1 MLIHLIL
8 LSEIILSSM
17 YITALDT
24 KELVV
29 IILSQ
34 KEGYHAAHADILQ
47 RSIEEQASIME
58 VEVPK
63 IVLTHQLNVKGSWIV
78 IPLFTYLSDNY
89 SNAKWYFFCLENTVV
104 KLNKLLNVFSQFNSS
119 QELWIGHALYDVE
132 PTIIHHFAEHK
143 KKFKYPHIATGFAM
157 TSKLLNRIAEEI
169 SLEFNLSN
177 DFSIDASYELGG
189 FILKSKKP
197 VKLTHVPQLC
207 VVSTSDC
214 ATYPRFFHPCDT
226 TISLQNAYFAIK
238 TCAKYHAERIPIIK
252 KTWAKYALNIGYFS
266 DQADKNLPEAYI
278 VTNTTKGHC
287 AKTYDILKEVA
298 NILKSKNL
306 DWLIICDDDT
316 IFSVARLMRL
326 LTCYYPKNQIA
337 IGERYGYRVW
347 DSSFGYDYLTGGAGI
362 ALSAPLVYQMI
373 DSDVCKCPSSN
384 TPDDMFLFG
393 ICLRRL
399 NIELTHSSLFHQARP
414 ADYATAYLASQ
425 EPVSF
430 HKFWMID
437 PIKVYNQWFSEADSS
452 LSVPRIHTELTIIRD
467 LQIDQCKK
475 SARNLKPVI
484 DRLIE
489 EITNRSTC
497 TVFVTD
503 RTYHGL
509 INNNKKIFDIFKYNI
524 LLHDNEEFSPARQR
538 IQKIL
543 AHSKTAR
550 CNGYIILVANGFLVS
565 EFLQYVERKELI
577 NTHGFFLLLH
587 DYRILTSDLNYIWN
601 RIINVVFVRR
611 YKPYK
616 YRSGDTSARPII
628 NLETVYFP
636 NQKQKFVVTK
646 YLDTWYDG
654 KFRYGKNHFVQ
665 KISDLKGK
673 TLRVSVFEHIPGV
686 TKESQN
692 FYKGGPSY
700 SAKGLGVEFEVCI
713 RSVSTIL
720 CIFYIDFF
728 LYIFLSLQL
737 IRVISQ
743 FMNFKAHYYMPYN
756 IENDRWGALEKNET
770 YTGLIG
776 EALARKATFYI
787 GDLYYTSY
795 LLKFFELSIP
805 YNTECLT
812 FLTPESLTDN
822 SWKLLILPFK
832 LYTWIAVLFTL
843 LLAGGI
849 FHLFSLSY
857 QKHIIIYKDV
867 KRKLININESD
878 KIKELR
884 IKQAKKGLYLFT
896 EAQNSML
903 YTYSM
908 LLLVSLPR
916 LPNPWALR
924 VLIGW
929 WWIYSILVV
938 VIYRASMTASLANP
952 VATIT
957 IDTLNQLAKSSISVG
972 GWSEESKEFFLQSLD
987 SDSQE
992 IGNKFQLIKNEKES
1006 IEKVANGS
1014 FGYYENE
1021 FSLRFAHIT
1030 KYVLE
1035 KEQQENNTQNN
1046 KTSDVKH
1053 NLHIMKDCII
1063 NMPIAL
1069 GMDKNSPLKPCVDL
1083 WIRRTI
1089 EVGLVNKW
1097 LSDVIYPLRL
1107 TERQQEKVSEKALV
1121 NLHKLYGALV
1131 ALTIGYFFSLIVLLW
1146 EILHWKYIIL
1156 NNPKYDKYHL
1166 DKFYAKI

>member
-1 MLIHLIL
+1 MIL
-8 LSEIILSSM
+8 F
-17 YITALDT
+17 
-24 KELVV
+24 
-29 IILSQ
+29 
-34 KEGYHAAHADILQ
+34 
-47 RSIEEQASIME
+47 R
-58 VEVPK
+58 
-63 IVLTHQLNVKGSWIV
+63 
-78 IPLFTYLSDNY
+78 
-89 SNAKWYFFCLENTVV
+89 
-104 KLNKLLNVFSQFNSS
+104 
-119 QELWIGHALYDVE
+119 
-132 PTIIHHFAEHK
+132 
-143 KKFKYPHIATGFAM
+143 
-157 TSKLLNRIAEEI
+157 
-169 SLEFNLSN
+169 
-177 DFSIDASYELGG
+177 
-189 FILKSKKP
+189 
-197 VKLTHVPQLC
+197 
-207 VVSTSDC
+207 
-214 ATYPRFFHPCDT
+214 
-226 TISLQNAYFAIK
+226 
-238 TCAKYHAERIPIIK
+238 
-252 KTWAKYALNIGYFS
+252 
-266 DQADKNLPEAYI
+266 
-278 VTNTTKGHC
+278 
-287 AKTYDILKEVA
+287 
-298 NILKSKNL
+298 
-306 DWLIICDDDT
+306 T
-316 IFSVARLMRL
+316 IFITLFCIHFTL
-326 LTCYYPKNQIA
+326 GFKK
-337 IGERYGYRVW
+337 RY
-347 DSSFGYDYLTGGAGI
+347 
-362 ALSAPLVYQMI
+362 
-373 DSDVCKCPSSN
+373 
-384 TPDDMFLFG
+384 
-393 ICLRRL
+393 
-399 NIELTHSSLFHQARP
+399 
-414 ADYATAYLASQ
+414 
-425 EPVSF
+425 
-430 HKFWMID
+430 
-437 PIKVYNQWFSEADSS
+437 
-452 LSVPRIHTELTIIRD
+452 
-467 LQIDQCKK
+467 LQIDHCKK
-475 SARNLKPVI
+475 SARHLRPVI
-484 DRLIE
+484 DQLIE

-503 RTYHGL
+503 RIYHGL
-509 INNNKKIFDIFKYNI
+509 INNNKKLFNILKYNI
-524 LLHDNEEFSPARQR
+524 LLRDNEEFSPPRQR

-543 AHSKTAR
+543 EHSKTAR
-550 CNGYIILVANGFLVS
+550 CNGYVILIANGLLVS
-565 EFLQYVERKELI
+565 EFLKYVERKELV

-601 RIINVVFVRR
+601 RIINVVFVHQ

-616 YRSGDTSARPII
+616 YRSGETSTQPII

-636 NQKQKFVVTK
+636 NRKQKFVITK
-646 YLDTWYDG
+646 YLDTWYNG

-673 TLRVSVFEHIPGV
+673 TLRVSVFEHIPAV

-713 RSVSTIL
+713 RIL
-720 CIFYIDFF
+720 FSSKY
-728 LYIFLSLQL
+728 YL

-756 IENDRWGALEKNET
+756 IDNDRWGALEKNGT

-776 EALARKATFYI
+776 EAVARRAAFYI
-787 GDLYYTSY
+787 GDLHYTSY
-795 LLKFFELSIP
+795 LLQFFELSIP

-812 FLTPESLTDN
+812 FLTSESLTDN

-857 QKHIIIYKDV
+857 QKHIIICKDV
-867 KRKLININESD
+867 KQKLVNINEPD
-878 KIKELR
+878 KIKDLR
-884 IKQAKKGLYLFT
+884 IKKAKKGIYLFT

-957 IDTLNQLAKSSISVG
+957 IDTLDQLARSSISVG
-972 GWSEESKEFFLQSLD
+972 GWSNESKEFFLQSSD
-987 SDSQE
+987 FDSQE

-1030 KYVLE
+1030 KYALE
-1035 KEQQENNTQNN
+1035 KKQEENNTQNN
-1046 KTSDVKH
+1046 KTSGVKH

-1069 GMDKNSPLKPCVDL
+1069 GMDKNSPLKPYIDL
-1083 WIRRTI
+1083 WVRRMI

-1097 LSDVIYPLRL
+1097 LSDVIYPSQLI
-1107 TERQQEKVSEKALV
+1107 EKQQEKMSEKALV

-1131 ALTIGYFFSLIVLLW
+1131 ALSIGYFVSLIILLS

-1156 NNPKYDKYHL
+1156 NNPEYDKYHL

>member
-1 MLIHLIL
+1 MIFRIIFIIL
-8 LSEIILSSM
+8 LCI
-17 YITALDT
+17 
-24 KELVV
+24 
-29 IILSQ
+29 
-34 KEGYHAAHADILQ
+34 H
-47 RSIEEQASIME
+47 
-58 VEVPK
+58 
-63 IVLTHQLNVKGSWIV
+63 
-78 IPLFTYLSDNY
+78 FTMG
-89 SNAKWYFFCLENTVV
+89 F
-104 KLNKLLNVFSQFNSS
+104 
-119 QELWIGHALYDVE
+119 
-132 PTIIHHFAEHK
+132 K
-143 KKFKYPHIATGFAM
+143 K
-157 TSKLLNRIAEEI
+157 
-169 SLEFNLSN
+169 
-177 DFSIDASYELGG
+177 
-189 FILKSKKP
+189 
-197 VKLTHVPQLC
+197 
-207 VVSTSDC
+207 
-214 ATYPRFFHPCDT
+214 
-226 TISLQNAYFAIK
+226 
-238 TCAKYHAERIPIIK
+238 
-252 KTWAKYALNIGYFS
+252 
-266 DQADKNLPEAYI
+266 
-278 VTNTTKGHC
+278 
-287 AKTYDILKEVA
+287 
-298 NILKSKNL
+298 
-306 DWLIICDDDT
+306 
-316 IFSVARLMRL
+316 
-326 LTCYYPKNQIA
+326 
-337 IGERYGYRVW
+337 RY
-347 DSSFGYDYLTGGAGI
+347 
-362 ALSAPLVYQMI
+362 
-373 DSDVCKCPSSN
+373 
-384 TPDDMFLFG
+384 
-393 ICLRRL
+393 
-399 NIELTHSSLFHQARP
+399 
-414 ADYATAYLASQ
+414 
-425 EPVSF
+425 
-430 HKFWMID
+430 
-437 PIKVYNQWFSEADSS
+437 
-452 LSVPRIHTELTIIRD
+452 

-475 SARNLKPVI
+475 NARYLKPVI
-484 DRLIE
+484 HQLIE

-503 RTYHGL
+503 HIYHGL
-509 INNNKKIFDIFKYNI
+509 INSNKNTFNILKYNI
-524 LLHDNEEFSPARQR
+524 LLRDNEEFSPARQR
-538 IQKIL
+538 IEKIL

-550 CNGYIILVANGFLVS
+550 CNGYVILVANGLLVS

-577 NTHGFFLLLH
+577 NTHGLFLLLH

-601 RIINVVFVRR
+601 RIINVVFVHQ

-616 YRSGDTSARPII
+616 YRSGDTSAQPII

-636 NQKQKFVVTK
+636 NQKKKFVITK
-646 YLDTWYDG
+646 YLDTWYNG

-673 TLRVSVFEHIPGV
+673 TLRVSVFEHIPAV
-686 TKESQN
+686 TKESKK

-700 SAKGLGVEFEVCI
+700 SAKGLGVEFE
-713 RSVSTIL
+713 
-720 CIFYIDFF
+720 
-728 LYIFLSLQL
+728 L

-743 FMNFKAHYYMPYN
+743 FMNFKPHYYMPYN
-756 IENDRWGALEKNET
+756 IENDRWGALDKNET

-776 EALARKATFYI
+776 EAIARKATFYI
-787 GDLYYTSY
+787 GDLHYTSY

-832 LYTWIAVLFTL
+832 LYTWITILFTL

-849 FHLFSLSY
+849 IHLFSLFY

-867 KRKLININESD
+867 KHKLVNINELD

-884 IKQAKKGLYLFT
+884 IKQAKKGIYLFT

-938 VIYRASMTASLANP
+938 VVYRASMTASLANP

-957 IDTLNQLAKSSISVG
+957 IDTLNQLARSSISVG
-972 GWSEESKEFFLQSLD
+972 GWSKESKEFFLQSLD

-992 IGNKFQLIKNEKES
+992 IGNKFQLIKDEKES

-1030 KYVLE
+1030 KYALE
-1035 KEQQENNTQNN
+1035 EKQQENNTQNI

-1069 GMDKNSPLKPCVDL
+1069 GMDKNSPLKPYVDL
-1083 WIRRTI
+1083 WVRRMV
-1089 EVGLVNKW
+1089 EVGLVDKW
-1097 LSDVIYPLRL
+1097 LSDVIYPSQLI
-1107 TERQQEKVSEKALV
+1107 EKQQEKMSEKALV

-1131 ALTIGYFFSLIVLLW
+1131 ALSIGYFFSLIVLLW